1 MMIYSFSIQIQH
13 LVINIMPF
21 ILHADLDAFFA
32 SVEQFD
38 DYTLRNKP
46 VVVGGS
52 PESRGVVAAASYE
65 ARKFGIHSAMPM
77 ITALK
82 RCKNLIR
89 IDPRFDRYKQ
99 ISTQAFDIFQTF
111 TKTIEPLS
119 IDEAYLEIT
128 HLINNNDD
136 LYKIGNELK
145 QSILQTLGL
154 TISVGI
160 STSKSI
166 SKIASDINKPDGLT
180 IVLPGTEKKFLYPLD
195 VGKLW
200 GVGPKTTERLKSQGI
215 QTIEDLAKSPVTDL
229 TMLFGN
235 QAQQMIKLANG
246 EDNRLITSMS
256 KRKSFSSE
264 VTLPKDISDI
274 DEIIDIIIRLSD
286 EVSAN
291 LSQSYIFGATIK
303 LKLRFHDFKTITR
316 QTSSDSP
323 INASEDISQI
333 AINLAKSE
341 IVGNRKIRMIG
352 VGVSNIKTEFNP
364 NRFTQIKFPGF

>member
-1 MMIYSFSIQIQH
+1 MMIYSFSKQSQQ
-13 LVINIMPF
+13 LFINIMPF

-38 DYTLRNKP
+38 NCSLRNKP

-65 ARKFGIHSAMPM
+65 SRKFGIHSAMPM
-77 ITALK
+77 ITALNK
-82 RCKNLIR
+82 CKNLIR

-99 ISTQAFDIFQTF
+99 VSAQAFTIFRKF
-111 TKTIEPLS
+111 SSEIEPLS

-128 HLINNNDD
+128 DLIKEPDD
-136 LYKIGNELK
+136 LYKIGNQLK
-145 QSILQTLGL
+145 QTILETLGL

-160 STSKSI
+160 STSKST
-166 SKIASDINKPDGLT
+166 SKIASDINKPNGLT
-180 IVLPGTEKKFLYPLD
+180 VVLPGTEKRFLAPLD

-200 GVGPKTTERLKSQGI
+200 GIGPKTTARLKSQGI
-215 QTIEDLAKSPVTDL
+215 NTIEDLSKFEIDKLSV
-229 TMLFGN
+229 LFGN

-246 EDNRLITSMS
+246 EDNRLITSLP

-274 DEIIDIIIRLSD
+274 DQIIDIIIRLS
-286 EVSAN
+286 EQVSAN
-291 LSQSYIFGATIK
+291 LSKDYIFGNTIK

-316 QTSSDSP
+316 QSSSESP
-323 INASEDISQI
+323 INASEDISEI
-333 AINLAKSE
+333 AINLAKPE

-352 VGVSNIKTEFNP
+352 VGVSNIKTELRP
-364 NRFTQIKFPGF
+364 NKYTQIKFPGF

>member
-1 MMIYSFSIQIQH
+1 
-13 LVINIMPF
+13 MPF

-180 IVLPGTEKKFLYPLD
+180 IVLPGTEKKFLSPLD

-316 QTSSDSP
+316 QISSDSP
-323 INASEDISQI
+323 INASEDISEI

>member
-1 MMIYSFSIQIQH
+1 MMIYSFSKQSQQ
-13 LVINIMPF
+13 LFINIMPF

-38 DYTLRNKP
+38 DYSLRNKP

-77 ITALK
+77 ITALYK
-82 RCKNLIR
+82 CKNLIR
-89 IDPRFDRYKQ
+89 VDPRFDRYKQ
-99 ISTQAFDIFQTF
+99 VSAQAFTIFRKF
-111 TKTIEPLS
+111 SSEIEPLS

-128 HLINNNDD
+128 DLIKEPDD
-136 LYKIGNELK
+136 LYKIGNQLK
-145 QSILQTLGL
+145 QTILETLGL

-160 STSKSI
+160 STSKST
-166 SKIASDINKPDGLT
+166 SKIASDINKPNGLT
-180 IVLPGTEKKFLYPLD
+180 VVLPGTEKRFLAPLD

-200 GVGPKTTERLKSQGI
+200 GIGPKTTARLKSQGI
-215 QTIEDLAKSPVTDL
+215 NTIEDLSKFEIDKLSV
-229 TMLFGN
+229 LFGN

-246 EDNRLITSMS
+246 EDNRLITSLP

-274 DEIIDIIIRLSD
+274 DQIIDIIIRLS
-286 EVSAN
+286 EQVSAN
-291 LSQSYIFGATIK
+291 LSKDYIFGNTIK

-316 QTSSDSP
+316 QSSSESP
-323 INASEDISQI
+323 INASEDISGI
-333 AINLAKSE
+333 AINLAKPE
-341 IVGNRKIRMIG
+341 IVGNRKIRMVG
-352 VGVSNIKTEFNP
+352 VGVSNIKTELRSNKY
-364 NRFTQIKFPGF
+364 TQIKFPGF

>member
-1 MMIYSFSIQIQH
+1 
-13 LVINIMPF
+13 MPF

-38 DYTLRNKP
+38 DYSLRNKP

-77 ITALK
+77 ITALYK
-82 RCKNLIR
+82 CKNLIR
-89 IDPRFDRYKQ
+89 VDPRFDRYKQ
-99 ISTQAFDIFQTF
+99 VSAQAFTIFRKF
-111 TKTIEPLS
+111 SSEIEPLS

-128 HLINNNDD
+128 DLIKEPDD
-136 LYKIGNELK
+136 LYKIGNQLK
-145 QSILQTLGL
+145 QTILETLGL

-160 STSKSI
+160 STSKST
-166 SKIASDINKPDGLT
+166 SKIASDINKPNGLT
-180 IVLPGTEKKFLYPLD
+180 VVLPGTEKRFLAPLD

-200 GVGPKTTERLKSQGI
+200 GIGPKTTERLKRQGI
-215 QTIEDLAKSPVTDL
+215 NTIEDLSKFEIDKLSV
-229 TMLFGN
+229 LFGN

-246 EDNRLITSMS
+246 EDNRLITSLP

-274 DEIIDIIIRLSD
+274 DQIIDIIIRLS
-286 EVSAN
+286 EQVSAN
-291 LSQSYIFGATIK
+291 LSKDYIFGNTIK

-316 QTSSDSP
+316 QSSSESP
-323 INASEDISQI
+323 INASEDISEI
-333 AINLAKSE
+333 AINLAKPE
-341 IVGNRKIRMIG
+341 IVGNRKIRMVG
-352 VGVSNIKTEFNP
+352 VGVSNIKTELRSNKY
-364 NRFTQIKFPGF
+364 TQIKFPGF

>member
-1 MMIYSFSIQIQH
+1 
-13 LVINIMPF
+13 MPF

-38 DYTLRNKP
+38 DYSLRNKP

-77 ITALK
+77 ITALYK
-82 RCKNLIR
+82 CKNLIR
-89 IDPRFDRYKQ
+89 VDPRFDRYKQ
-99 ISTQAFDIFQTF
+99 VSAQAFTIFRKF
-111 TKTIEPLS
+111 SSEIEPLS

-128 HLINNNDD
+128 DLIKEPDD
-136 LYKIGNELK
+136 LYKIGNQLK
-145 QSILQTLGL
+145 QTILETLGL

-160 STSKSI
+160 STSKST
-166 SKIASDINKPDGLT
+166 SKIASDINKPNGLT
-180 IVLPGTEKKFLYPLD
+180 VVLPGTEKRFLAPLD

-200 GVGPKTTERLKSQGI
+200 GIGPKTTARLKSQGI
-215 QTIEDLAKSPVTDL
+215 NTIEDLSKFEIDKLSV
-229 TMLFGN
+229 LFGN

-246 EDNRLITSMS
+246 EDNRLITSLP

-274 DEIIDIIIRLSD
+274 DQIIDIIIRLS
-286 EVSAN
+286 EQVSIN
-291 LSQSYIFGATIK
+291 LSKDYIFGNTIK

-316 QTSSDSP
+316 QSSSESP
-323 INASEDISQI
+323 INASEDISEI
-333 AINLAKSE
+333 AINLAKPE

-352 VGVSNIKTEFNP
+352 VGVSNIKTELRP
-364 NRFTQIKFPGF
+364 NKYTQIKFPGF